1 MKFGLMS
8 ASSIGSY
15 KNSYFDNENKQWKE
29 EIHEFLELKSIKPIK
44 EEYETKDGYLCRYTV
59 EIDSL
64 NQLTELI
71 KETGRNIIVSEDK
84 ITIYDDYMEWVT
96 KLSI

>member
-8 ASSIGSY
+8 VSSIGLY

-29 EIHEFLELKSIKPIK
+29 EKHGFLELKSIKPIE
-44 EEYETKDGYLCRYTV
+44 EEYKTKDSHLCQYTV
-59 EIDSL
+59 EINSL

-71 KETGRNIIVSEDK
+71 KETGRDIIVSEDK
-84 ITIYDDYMEWVT
+84 ITIYDDYME
-96 KLSI
+96 